1 MAREFDVVVVG
12 AGHNGLVTAC
22 YLARAGLRVRV
33 LERRDV
39 VGGACVSEE
48 LWPGYKVSTTSYV
61 TTLFDPRI
69 VRDFDL
75 ERHGY
80 RVYKQEPA
88 FFQPFP
94 DGRSLLPEATRRGTR
109 PSIASSRP
117 ATRSVCPSSTWPS
130 RSSPDLARTI
140 ASMRPP
146 NLPASAG
153 RASRR
158 LVRLRRPCG
167 ACRPADLRR
176 FVEIATAGI
185 LDYIEPW
192 FESEEVR
199 AFYCSQAVI
208 GAYGGVHTPGTAA
221 LLLHDFLGGIEGARG
236 VWGVVRW
243 RDGDDHPG
251 AGGGGARA
259 GGHDH
264 DRRRASS
271 GSWSRKVRAVGVVLE
286 GGEEIRAR
294 AVASS
299 ADPRRT
305 FLGLTPPAALP
316 AEFRQA
322 IERYKSLGA
331 SLKVHLALGEL
342 PDFTAMRTG
351 PGGAPGPQHRGLVVL
366 CPSAAYIERAWDEA
380 KRGDLCQEPMV
391 EACLHSVLDETAAPA
406 GKHVMSCFVQ
416 YGARHLAQGSWSA
429 LKPVVA
435 ERVIRRA
442 RALRP
447 QPAGRGGG
455 LARLHS
461 RGPGAGVRPHGREH
475 LPRGDDARAALLLPA
490 GGGLLELRQPGG
502 GPLPV
507 RLRRPPGRR
516 RVGRGGDERG
526 ERDPEAARDA
536 ALSAERAR
544 PGLDAAPRLSI
555 V

>member
-1 MAREFDVVVVG
+1 VDRRAPQGAAFDVVVIG
-12 AGHNGLVTAC
+12 AGHNGLVAAC
-22 YLARAGLRVRV
+22 YLAKGGLRVRV
-33 LERRDV
+33 VERRDV

-94 DGRSLLPEATRRGTR
+94 DGRSLLLYGDEERDQAEYRKFSARDAERLPEFHAALGKL
-109 PSIASSRP
+109 AD
-117 ATRSVCPSSTWPS
+117 SV
-130 RSSPDLARTI
+130 RTI

-146 NLPASAG
+146 NLPRPHVRDLPAI
-153 RASRR
+153 
-158 LVRLRRPCG
+158 VRLLKAVRG
-167 ACRPADLRR
+167 LGPADLAR
-176 FVEIATAGI
+176 FVEIATSGI
-185 LDYIEPW
+185 LDFIEPW

-221 LLLHDFLGGIEGARG
+221 LLLHDFLGGVEGARG
-236 VWGVVRW
+236 VWGVVRGGMGTITQALAAAA
-243 RDGDDHPG
+243 RGLGVTLSTG
-251 AGGGGARA
+251 ATVREILVEEG
-259 GGHDH
+259 
-264 DRRRASS
+264 
-271 GSWSRKVRAVGVVLE
+271 RAVGVVLE
-286 GGEEIRAR
+286 SGEEIRAR
-294 AVASS
+294 AVASN

-305 FLGLTPPAALP
+305 FLGLTPAEALP

-351 PGGAPGPQHRGLVVL
+351 GDGVPGPQHRGLVVV

-380 KRGDLCQEPMV
+380 KHGALCSEPMV
-391 EACLHSVLDETAAPA
+391 EACIHSVLDETAAPK

-416 YGARHLAQGSWSA
+416 YGARHLAAGSWPA

-435 ERVIRRA
+435 ERVIQ
-442 RALRP
+442 AL
-447 QPAGRGGG
+447 GRYAPN
-455 LARLHS
+455 L
-461 RGPGAGVRPHGREH
+461 PGAVEAWHVYTPE
-475 LPRGDDARAALLLPA
+475 D
-490 GGGLLELRQPGG
+490 LELEFGLTGGNIYHGAMTPEQLFSFRPAAGYSSYGSPVPGLYLCGAGAHPGG
-502 GPLPV
+502 GVWGLAGMNAASEILKRV
-507 RLRRPPGRR
+507 RP
-516 RVGRGGDERG
+516 
-526 ERDPEAARDA
+526 
-536 ALSAERAR
+536 
-544 PGLDAAPRLSI
+544 
-555 V
+555 